1 MKVRV
6 LLTLA
11 GLAIGFV
18 LPGIAQEQNTVE
30 PEVRQQIEAARLRF
44 DEAYNK
50 HDAAATAALF
60 TPDAIQVWAWEM
72 AGGVASGQQA
82 IEKRYD
88 AQLESVPGKLVRKL
102 VQVYPIGDEICAISA
117 FTHPNPPAKPGY
129 CVTIYVRELDEWKIR
144 TEYWK

>member
-1 MKVRV
+1 MKLRL

-11 GLAIGFV
+11 GLAISPV
-18 LPGIAQEQNTVE
+18 VSAIAQEQNTVD
-30 PEVRQQIEAARLRF
+30 PNVYQQIEAAHLRF
-44 DEAYNK
+44 GEAYNK

-60 TPDAIQVWAWEM
+60 TADAIQVREWES

-82 IEKRYD
+82 IEKRYE

-102 VQVYPIGDEICAISA
+102 IQVCPIGDEICAISA
-117 FTHPNPPAKPGY
+117 FTHPNPPGKPGY
-129 CVTIYVRELDEWKIR
+129 CVAIYVRELDEWKIR